1 MRPWISELYKDVFLT
16 LLVLGNW
23 IITGLVCDAFFS
35 NEKRTKQGGAV
46 WAVVFS
52 AVINGSSFL
61 RSFQSTGSKRA
72 APESIFGIWCEVVNL
87 SQLWGVSFALARYAQ
102 LDDAHPFFQESLL
115 HNLAESVWE
124 MGLVQAGVGHV
135 AAIPTTLGERLVSWT
150 AAYVGGVFATSMF
163 FASVVLGERAYW
175 NRQRSG
181 EKTPL
186 TPLLP
191 SDTSSSASDV
201 WRVTLRN

>member
-23 IITGLVCDAFFS
+23 ILTGLICDAFFS
-35 NEKRTKQGGAV
+35 NEKLTKQGFTV
-46 WAVVFS
+46 WAVGFS
-52 AVINGSSFL
+52 AVINGGSFL

-72 APESIFGIWCEVVNL
+72 APESLFGIWCEIVNL

-102 LDDAHPFFQESLL
+102 LDDAHPFFQQTLL

-135 AAIPTTLGERLVSWT
+135 AAIPTTLGERLVSWM

-175 NRQRSG
+175 NRQRPM

-186 TPLLP
+186 MPA
-191 SDTSSSASDV
+191 DTADTASSASDV
-201 WRVTLRN
+201 WRVTLK